1 MCKIFI
7 STPKKGRGGRAAP
20 PTPTPK
26 QLFRGHRE
34 QRGAR
39 GTLRAPLPPPP
50 PTPRGRFFWHR
61 KINGSALGPA
71 IPGGEGGGGGDTD
84 VRGAR
89 EGAAGA
95 IPRVGLCADGAE
107 ASFTRGGARRGP
119 ARSLAPRGQRVPMC
133 RAGTP
138 PPPGLRPSLEK
149 GHL

>member
-107 ASFTRGGARRGP
+107 ASFTRGGGTEGPSAVASTEGAARP
-119 ARSLAPRGQRVPMC
+119 HVPRGDPPLR
-133 RAGTP
+133 RAF
-138 PPPGLRPSLEK
+138 
-149 GHL
+149 GHR

>member
-71 IPGGEGGGGGDTD
+71 IPGGGAGGATQTFGEPGKGLRGPFPGWGSVLAGLKHPSHGGGH
-84 VRGAR
+84 
-89 EGAAGA
+89 
-95 IPRVGLCADGAE
+95 
-107 ASFTRGGARRGP
+107 GGAQRG
-119 ARSLAPRGQRVPMC
+119 R
-133 RAGTP
+133 
-138 PPPGLRPSLEK
+138 
-149 GHL
+149 